1 MSNQLFFKGAA
12 AAALAL
18 ALAACGDGG
27 TTVGSGGAEGAGGAG
42 GGGAGGGGSGGGARA
57 SDSFFAAVNAL
68 ITGSSETLE
77 PREIESLSVTSPED
91 AEPAALD
98 S

>member
-1 MSNQLFFKGAA
+1 MMSNQPFFKGAA

-27 TTVGSGGAEGAGGAG
+27 TTVGSGGAEGAGGG
-42 GGGAGGGGSGGGARA
+42 GLS
-57 SDSFFAAVNAL
+57 SDSFFSTVNAM
-68 ITGSSETLE
+68 ISSSSETLE
-77 PREIESLSVTSPED
+77 PIEIESISVTSPED

>member
-12 AAALAL
+12 AAVLAL
-18 ALAACGDGG
+18 ALGACGDGG
-27 TTVGSGGAEGAGGAG
+27 TTVGSGGSDGTG
-42 GGGAGGGGSGGGARA
+42 GGGGRT

-68 ITGSSETLE
+68 IASSSETLE
-77 PREIESLSVTSPED
+77 PREIESISVTSPED
-91 AEPAALD
+91 TGPAALD

>member
-1 MSNQLFFKGAA
+1 MSNQPFFKGAA

-27 TTVGSGGAEGAGGAG
+27 TTVGSGGAEGAGG
-42 GGGAGGGGSGGGARA
+42 GAGGGGRS
-57 SDSFFAAVNAL
+57 SDSFFSTVNAM
-68 ITGSSETLE
+68 ISSSSETLE
-77 PREIESLSVTSPED
+77 PIEIESISVTSPED
-91 AEPAALD
+91 SDPAALD

>member
-18 ALAACGDGG
+18 ALGACGDGG
-27 TTVGSGGAEGAGGAG
+27 TAVGSGGDGSA
-42 GGGAGGGGSGGGARA
+42 GGGAGGGP
-57 SDSFFAAVNAL
+57 SDSFISAVNAM
-68 ITGSSETLE
+68 IANTSETLE
-77 PREIESLSVTSPED
+77 PREIESISVTSPENT
-91 AEPAALD
+91 EPAALD

>member
-18 ALAACGDGG
+18 ALGACGDSG
-27 TTVGSGGAEGAGGAG
+27 TAVGSGGGDGEG
-42 GGGAGGGGSGGGARA
+42 GGLA
-57 SDSFFAAVNAL
+57 SNAFLAAVNAV
-68 ITGSSETLE
+68 IASSSETLE
-77 PREIESLSVTSPED
+77 PREIESISATSPED
-91 AEPAALD
+91 SEPAALD